1 MKTVFTFNLESNQMV
16 GLVNKLLVAG
26 IPFKV
31 GPVSPV
37 TVGVAINSKYY
48 KQVATFLPRIVYAP
62 YIHGTKS
69 YYSID

>member
-1 MKTVFTFNLESNQMV
+1 MKTVFTFSPGSNQLI

-31 GPVSPV
+31 GPVSGA
-37 TVGVAINSKYY
+37 TEGVAINSKYCE
-48 KQVATFLPRIVYAP
+48 QVAAFLPRIVYAP

>member
-1 MKTVFTFNLESNQMV
+1 
-16 GLVNKLLVAG
+16 LLVAG

-37 TVGVAINSKYY
+37 TDGVAINSKYR
-48 KQVATFLPRIVYAP
+48 KQVAKFLPFGVYGP
-62 YIHGTKS
+62 HVHGTKT

>member
-1 MKTVFTFNLESNQMV
+1 MKSVFTFSPGSNQLI

-37 TVGVAINSKYY
+37 TDGVAINSKYHE
-48 KQVATFLPRIVYAP
+48 QVAKFLPFTVYAP
-62 YIHGTKS
+62 HVHGAKS